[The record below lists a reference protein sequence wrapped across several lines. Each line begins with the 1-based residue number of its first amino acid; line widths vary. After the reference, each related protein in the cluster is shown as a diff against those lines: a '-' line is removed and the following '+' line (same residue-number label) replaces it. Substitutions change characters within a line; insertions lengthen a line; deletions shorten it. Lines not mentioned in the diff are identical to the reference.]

1 MFPVCRPSARHRARH
16 RALNGFCNYISK
28 LFRNLHEPR
37 PPDAVE
43 QTGVADV
50 YREISRVPL
59 PFEHG
64 GMPFACLQCEHLPF
78 VAMRPVAHAVA

>member
-1 MFPVCRPSARHRARH
+1 MNDRRLVGS
-16 RALNGFCNYISK
+16 
-28 LFRNLHEPR
+28 RNRVLRMLIAEM
-37 PPDAVE
+37 
-43 QTGVADV
+43 
-50 YREISRVPL
+50 SRVPL